1 VGSKGYTSQNLNER
15 NDMTDHDKTITI
27 IIDKKEYKAP
37 EPVMTGSQL
46 RQLPQP
52 PIGAEYDFFQIVPGG
67 NDPEIADD
75 ESVHLKRGDR
85 FFSAP
90 HVINPGGGW

>member
-1 VGSKGYTSQNLNER
+1 
-15 NDMTDHDKTITI
+15 MTEHEMAITI

-37 EPVMTGSQL
+37 ELVMTGSQL

-52 PIGAEYDFFQIVPGG
+52 PIGTDYDFFQIVPGG
-67 NDPEIADD
+67 NDVEIADS
-75 ESVHLKRGDR
+75 ESVDLRNGDR

-90 HVINPGGGW
+90 HVINPGGGR